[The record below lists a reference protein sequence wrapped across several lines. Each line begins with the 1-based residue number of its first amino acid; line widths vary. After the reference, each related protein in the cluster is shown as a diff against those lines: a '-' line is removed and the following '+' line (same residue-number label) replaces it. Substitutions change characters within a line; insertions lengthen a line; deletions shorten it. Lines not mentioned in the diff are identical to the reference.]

1 MSLYGAMF
9 SGVSALNS
17 HSNAMGMI
25 SDNISNLNTIGYKH
39 NQAHFST
46 LVTNSGSTSKYAPG
60 GVRSAPFQLVD
71 KQGLLQAS
79 TSNTDVAITGNGFMV
94 VNEASVPGAGDRYLY
109 TRAGQ
114 FSVDKD
120 GYLQNTGGYYLMGW
134 PTLATGAFDVDQN
147 GVADPSNPDPT
158 DLNSLSAIQL
168 SGLTG
173 AASATTT
180 ASLALNLPATAALN
194 DTHNLTVRIFDS
206 LGIAHNVA
214 LEFEKTATP
223 STWDLDVTG
232 ITRADTG
239 AASTTGLAYPINVD
253 QIVFSGSGTPSSF
266 SPTALSVPAVNW
278 VAGAAAS
285 SISFGLGTVGNTDG
299 VTQFAGTFTLNSIN
313 QNGVPIGRF
322 QSAEISE
329 SGLVSAL
336 FDNGSRAALARL
348 PIATFANPNAMSAV
362 SGNAW
367 EETDAGGPHFLN
379 QSGTASAGSI
389 SPSSLEASTVDLG
402 EEFTNM
408 IITQRA
414 FSASTK
420 IITTADE
427 MLEEL
432 VRVKR

>member
-9 SGVSALNS
+9 SGVSALNA
-17 HSNAMGMI
+17 HSNAMGII
-25 SDNISNLNTIGYKH
+25 SDNISNLNTVGYKT
-39 NQAHFST
+39 NQAQFST
-46 LVTNSGSTSKYAPG
+46 LVTSSGSTTQHAPG
-60 GVRSAPFQLVD
+60 GVRSSPFQLVG

-79 TSNTDVAITGNGFMV
+79 TSTTDMAISGNGFFV

-114 FSVDKD
+114 FTVDKN
-120 GYLQNTGGYYLMGW
+120 GNLVNTGGYYLMGW

-147 GVADPSNPDPT
+147 GVADPSDPDPT
-158 DLNSLSAIQL
+158 NLTNLKAVRL

-173 AASATTT
+173 AAAATTSV
-180 ASLALNLPATAALN
+180 SLSLNLPATDALN
-194 DTHNLTVRIFDS
+194 TKHNLTVRVFDS

-214 LEFEKTATP
+214 LEWEKTAIP
-223 STWDLDVTG
+223 ATWDLDVTG
-232 ITRADTG
+232 ITRSDNG
-239 AASTTGLAYPINVD
+239 AASTTLAFPINVD
-253 QIVFSGSGTPSSF
+253 RVVFSGTGSPSSF
-266 SPTALSVPAVNW
+266 SPTALAIPAANW

-285 SISFGLGTVGNTDG
+285 SISFSIGTVGQTNG
-299 VTQFAGTFTLNSIN
+299 ATQFAGDYTLNSIN
-313 QNGVPIGRF
+313 QDGVPVGRF

-336 FDNGSRAALARL
+336 FDNGSRSSLAQL
-348 PIATFANPNAMSAV
+348 PVATFSAPNNLAPV

-367 EETDAGGPHFLN
+367 EETDAGGSHFLN
-379 QSGTASAGSI
+379 KPGTASAGSVA
-389 SPSSLEASTVDLG
+389 PSSLESSTVDLG
-402 EEFTNM
+402 QQFTDM